1 MTSVIHKA
9 TEVATTPNRKRD
21 ASARYSAFQGRHWR
35 QKQVAPRD
43 APSSCKWTGG
53 VFYSAWRCNMLDLN
67 LIREQPD
74 LVRTALNN
82 RQMDSSPVDDI
93 LRLVE
98 KRRSL
103 LTQVEALKAERNAV
117 SKEIG
122 KLKDAAER
130 EQKITA
136 MREVGERI
144 AALDKEVAEVEAEL
158 NSLTAALPNIP
169 DKRTPIGAS
178 EEENVVIKTVGQL
191 PEFDFEPKAHWDLG
205 PALGII
211 DFERGTKITGS
222 RFYVLSGAGARLQRA
237 LIAFMLDLHIRQGYT
252 EKYLPFMVRTATVFG
267 AGQLPKFAD
276 NLYKD
281 HEEDLYFVPTA
292 EVPLTGLHMDEILE
306 EGQLPL
312 FYTGYTPCFRREKMS
327 AGRDVRGIK
336 RGHQFDKVEM
346 YMYAKP
352 EESDTLLEKM
362 REDAEATCAALGFT
376 YRVKQLCTGDLGFGS
391 AITYD
396 IEVWAPGCNEWL
408 EVSSVSNVR
417 DFQARRANIK
427 YRPLD
432 GGKSRFLHTLNGS
445 GLGLPRTLIAVME
458 NNQQAD
464 GSIVV
469 PEVLRPWMGGVDIIR
484 P

>member
-1 MTSVIHKA
+1 
-9 TEVATTPNRKRD
+9 
-21 ASARYSAFQGRHWR
+21 
-35 QKQVAPRD
+35 
-43 APSSCKWTGG
+43 
-53 VFYSAWRCNMLDLN
+53 MLDIN
-67 LIREQPD
+67 LIRENPD
-74 LVRTALNN
+74 LVRTALKN
-82 RQMDSSPVDDI
+82 RQMDASSIDDI
-93 LRLVE
+93 LRLDGQ
-98 KRRSL
+98 RRDL
-103 LTQVEALKAERNAV
+103 LTEVEQLKAERNKV

-122 KLKDAAER
+122 KMKDAGER
-130 EQKITA
+130 EQKIAA
-136 MREVGERI
+136 MREVGDKI
-144 AALDKEVAEVEAEL
+144 AALDKEVSGVEQEL
-158 NSLTAALPNIP
+158 TSLTSALPNIP
-169 DKRTPIGAS
+169 DERTPIGKS
-178 EEENVVIKTVGQL
+178 EDENVVLHTVGEL

-205 PALGII
+205 PELGVI

-237 LIAFMLDLHIRQGYT
+237 LIAFMLDLHIKQGYT
-252 EKYLPFMVRTATVFG
+252 EKYLPFMVKQDTVYG

-292 EVPLTGLHMDEILE
+292 EVPLTGMHMEEILDE
-306 EGQLPL
+306 AQLPL
-312 FYTGYTPCFRREKMS
+312 LYTGYTPCFRREKMS

-352 EESDTLLEKM
+352 EESDYLLEKM
-362 REDAEATCAALGFT
+362 REDSEATCTALGLP
-376 YRVKQLCTGDLGFGS
+376 YRVKQLCTADIGFGS

-396 IEVWAPGCNEWL
+396 IEVWAAGCNEWL

-427 YRPLD
+427 YRPAD
-432 GGKSRFLHTLNGS
+432 GGKTRFVHTLNGS

-458 NNQQAD
+458 NNQQED
-464 GSIVV
+464 GSVII
-469 PEVLRPWMGGVDIIR
+469 PEVLRPWMGGVHVIK